1 MKVLA
6 CIKSV
11 PDTSEAEIKIDKS
24 GKAIELNGLNFDI
37 NESDN
42 YAVEE
47 AILTKEAHDGEVKV
61 ISIAPQSA
69 DVTIRM
75 ALAKGAES
83 AIRVEDER
91 INKLNPL
98 QVAKVLAAAVKG
110 EEFDLIFTGCM
121 SSDDKNMSVGV
132 ALAEELGMN
141 HAAMVKHVELGD
153 GKVTVQREL
162 EGGLLEITEVAL
174 PAVITVQTG
183 INTPRYAPIRGLRQ
197 AMKKE
202 IKVVSLDDIGVD
214 ADQVNESGSKV
225 EMLGFYIPVVA
236 SNVELIEGTPDEKA
250 EQLALKLVKGGLV

>member
-1 MKVLA
+1 MKVLV

-24 GKAIELNGLNFDI
+24 GRGIEQSGLNYDI

-47 AILTKEAHDGEVKV
+47 AILTKEAHDGEVQV
-61 ISIAPQSA
+61 VSIAPQSA
-69 DVTIRM
+69 DVMIRM
-75 ALAKGAES
+75 ALAKGAEK

-91 INKLNPL
+91 INKLDPL
-98 QVAKVLAAAVKG
+98 QVAKVLAAAVRS

-132 ALAEELGMN
+132 ALAEELGVN
-141 HAAMVKHVELGD
+141 HAAMVKHVEVGE
-153 GKVTVQREL
+153 GKVRVQREL
-162 EGGLLEITEVAL
+162 EGGLLEVSDVAL
-174 PAVITVQTG
+174 PAVLTIQTG

-202 IKVVSLDDIGVD
+202 IKVVSLDDLGVD
-214 ADQVNESGSKV
+214 AAQVDEADSKV

-236 SNVELIEGTPDEKA
+236 SNAEMIEGTPDEKA